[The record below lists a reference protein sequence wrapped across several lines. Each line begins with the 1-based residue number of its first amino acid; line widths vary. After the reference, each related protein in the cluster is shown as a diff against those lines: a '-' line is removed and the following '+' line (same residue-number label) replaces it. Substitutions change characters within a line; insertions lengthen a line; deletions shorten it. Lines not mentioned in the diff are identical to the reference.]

1 MTALSLP
8 LRSPAIRT
16 ARRDGMLA
24 MMPIAAGLAPFGF
37 AIGASVAKNDLNGP
51 AGWAMSATIYAGSA
65 QAAAID
71 LLHDGA
77 GLAVILATVA
87 IVNAR
92 LLLYGASM
100 APHWA
105 GAPRSFKLI
114 ASYLLV
120 DPTFALTIERFEGP
134 DDPEAARAFYLGAAF
149 TAWGTWLSS
158 SALGVVLGA
167 SIPAGFGLDFV
178 MPLAIVGLVVSGLR
192 DRHSVTAA
200 VVAAVV
206 AVCAFTLPM
215 KLGLIVAGLVGIAV
229 ATGFAKKAEV
239 R

>member
-8 LRSPAIRT
+8 LRSPAIRS
-16 ARRDGMLA
+16 AHRDGMVA
-24 MMPIAAGLAPFGF
+24 MLPIAAGLAPFGF
-37 AIGASVAKNDLNGP
+37 AIGASVANNDLNGP

-77 GLAVILATVA
+77 GLAVILATIA

-105 GAPRSFKLI
+105 SAPRSFKLI

-134 DDPEAARAFYLGAAF
+134 DD
-149 TAWGTWLSS
+149 
-158 SALGVVLGA
+158 
-167 SIPAGFGLDFV
+167 
-178 MPLAIVGLVVSGLR
+178 
-192 DRHSVTAA
+192 
-200 VVAAVV
+200 
-206 AVCAFTLPM
+206 
-215 KLGLIVAGLVGIAV
+215 
-229 ATGFAKKAEV
+229 
-239 R
+239 